1 MFKIV
6 QVVLTAIWF
15 SVLFAAI
22 ACNNDK
28 ITGSGGVTEDFWKH
42 SGLDSTHVTSLTV
55 SPNGNVF
62 AGARRTRKGIYRST
76 DNGESWAKLSNGLTN
91 RHMLAIAADFN
102 GDIFAATIPHLFTV
116 EFIQSTN
123 HGITWREINEPSGIN
138 NNSFVFNSQD
148 HIFVGSVRNDEHTG
162 GVYRSTDRGA
172 SWTQAGLSNT
182 ISIAALDI
190 ASNGTIFAG
199 AYNGLYL
206 TRDNGTSWTKTMTGL
221 RDSIVLS
228 FAIYPDGLMFTS
240 TLRDG
245 IYRSTDNGNAWTLT
259 ALRKF
264 GVEFLIGTSSGDIFA
279 GIGNWGGI
287 TPEGVF
293 YSNNNGTTWLELNGG
308 LTDRN
313 VTNLLPLT
321 HRDTFL

>member
-1 MFKIV
+1 ML
-6 QVVLTAIWF
+6 QRCL
-15 SVLFAAI
+15 
-22 ACNNDK
+22 
-28 ITGSGGVTEDFWKH
+28 
-42 SGLDSTHVTSLTV
+42 
-55 SPNGNVF
+55 VF
-62 AGARRTRKGIYRST
+62 
-76 DNGESWAKLSNGLTN
+76 
-91 RHMLAIAADFN
+91 
-102 GDIFAATIPHLFTV
+102 FTV
-116 EFIQSTN
+116 EFILSTDN
-123 HGITWREINEPSGIN
+123 GITWSLINQPSGVN
-138 NNSFVFNSQD
+138 NNSFAFNSHG
-148 HIFVGSVRNDEHTG
+148 HIFVGSVKNDEHTG

-172 SWTQAGLSNT
+172 SWTRVGLSNT
-182 ISIAALDI
+182 ISVAALDI

-206 TRDNGTSWTKTMTGL
+206 TTDNGNSWIKTMTGL

-245 IYRSTDNGNAWTLT
+245 IYRSTDSGNAWTLT

-287 TPEGVF
+287 SPEGVF

-313 VTNLLPLT
+313 VTSFAIDSSRYVFVGTWDNGVFRSSKPSAK
-321 HRDTFL
+321 